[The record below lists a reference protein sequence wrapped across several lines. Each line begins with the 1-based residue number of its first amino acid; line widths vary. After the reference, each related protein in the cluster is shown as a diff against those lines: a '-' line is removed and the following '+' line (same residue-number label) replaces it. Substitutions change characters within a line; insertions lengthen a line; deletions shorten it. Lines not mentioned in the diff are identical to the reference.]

1 VVREAFISTRSIV
14 DRIDAGENVEDVAR
28 DYDLTREVVEEA
40 VLYER
45 AA

>member
-1 VVREAFISTRSIV
+1 
-14 DRIDAGENVEDVAR
+14 VEGVAR

>member
-1 VVREAFISTRSIV
+1 
-14 DRIDAGENVEDVAR
+14 VEDVAR
-28 DYDLTREVVEEA
+28 DYELTREVVEEA